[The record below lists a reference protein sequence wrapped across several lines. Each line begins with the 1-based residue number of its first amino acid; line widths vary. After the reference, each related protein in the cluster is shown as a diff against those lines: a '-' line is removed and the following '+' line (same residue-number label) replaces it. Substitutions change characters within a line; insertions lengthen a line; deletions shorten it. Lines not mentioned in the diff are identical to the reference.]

1 MNEYNDNPKNKYK
14 LIISILVAI
23 ILLLAIIIV
32 IFVTLLKGTF
42 FIKKVVEETTY
53 VTTKEI
59 TEEEA
64 TEETIEKTTEKEV
77 EEKNTAPKAIISPYE
92 LIAGINQEI
101 SISGKNSSDLENDEL
116 TYEWTLPDGSVS
128 TEPSITLSFDE
139 FGEYEISLTVHDGE
153 FSDTAKKIIYIE
165 NQPPVTKVNKK
176 NIYCEVGEVI
186 FLTAEDSYDPD
197 GDELT
202 YSWELPDGT
211 FKEQMK
217 IEYKTNEPGEQKIVL
232 TVSDGE
238 LESHSSIKIEISE
251 TPEYFKAS
259 CINVSYDELLRYPEK
274 YEGVRIH
281 VKGEIMQDIYLGYL
295 IQITKGS
302 YGIWDD
308 ITHLLW
314 FKDEP
319 KIIEDDI
326 IEIWG
331 YGDGLYSYTT
341 VMGAEKTVPSIDG
354 EYVELLIK
362 AGSR

>member
-1 MNEYNDNPKNKYK
+1 MNEYNDNPKNKNK

-32 IFVTLLKGTF
+32 IFVTLLKGTLF
-42 FIKKVVEETTY
+42 LKKFAEETAY

-64 TEETIEKTTEKEV
+64 TEETIEKNKS
-77 EEKNTAPKAIISPYE
+77 PKAVISPYE
-92 LIAGINQEI
+92 LSAGINQEI
-101 SISGKNSSDLENDEL
+101 SISGKKSSDLDNDKL
-116 TYEWTLPDGSVS
+116 TYEWTLPNGSVS
-128 TEPSITLSFDE
+128 TESTIILSFDE
-139 FGEYEISLTVHDGE
+139 FGEYEISLTVYDGE
-153 FSDTAKKIIYIE
+153 SSDTAKKMILIV
-165 NQPPVTKVNKK
+165 NQPPVAKANEKS
-176 NIYCEVGEVI
+176 IYCETGEVI

-211 FKEQMK
+211 FKEQME
-217 IEYKTNEPGEQKIVL
+217 IEYKTKEPGEQKIVL

-238 LESHSSIKIEISE
+238 LESHSTIKIEISE
-251 TPEYFKAS
+251 TPEYFKTS

-274 YEGVRIH
+274 YEGARIH
-281 VKGEIMQDIYLGYL
+281 VKGEIMQDIFLGYL

-314 FKDEP
+314 IKDEP

-331 YGDGLYSYTT
+331 YGAGLYSYTT

-354 EYVELLIK
+354 EYVDLLVK